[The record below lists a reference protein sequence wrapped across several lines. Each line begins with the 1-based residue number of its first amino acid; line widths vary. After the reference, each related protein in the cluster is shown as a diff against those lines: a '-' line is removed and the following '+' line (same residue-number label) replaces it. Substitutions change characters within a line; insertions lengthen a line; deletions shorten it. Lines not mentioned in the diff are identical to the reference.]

1 MPAVIVFGALPLAR
15 FPLYHSPMRPFRF
28 LLLAAVILAACQ
40 EPELVRSPGSMGQT
54 SPEATAKQP
63 RKRGSGETTKPPP
76 SPQEEDP
83 PPLPA
88 APRANAPLPRLPG
101 RTRAALMKTH
111 RVLDDLVDEW
121 LKEGARSGTSLED
134 RIELWAVY
142 QQRIYRSLGK
152 SPKLARRATKGIP
165 SPVSN
170 AVEANLDAQRDL
182 YSLSMPSKPPIKL
195 PRARPAPAIEL
206 FRYFKQADRR
216 FGVPWYVLASVN
228 FIETRFGRLR
238 GPSSAGAV
246 GPMQFLP
253 STWARYGKGGDV
265 FDPRDAIMGAAR
277 YLVAS
282 GAPADMRGALYSYN
296 NSDVYVN
303 AVLDYALQMRRDV
316 RDFYGYYHWQVFVRT
331 TKGDLQLTGP
341 GKD

>member
-1 MPAVIVFGALPLAR
+1 
-15 FPLYHSPMRPFRF
+15 MRLFRF
-28 LLLAAVILAACQ
+28 LVLVAVILVACQ
-40 EPELVRSPGSMGQT
+40 EPDQVRSPGSAAQT
-54 SPEATAKQP
+54 SPAIDKPP
-63 RKRGSGETTKPPP
+63 RNTGSGEKTTPPP
-76 SPQEEDP
+76 SPAEEEP
-83 PPLPA
+83 PQPQPA
-88 APRANAPLPRLPG
+88 PQANAPLPRLPG

-111 RVLDDLVDEW
+111 RNLDDLVDEW
-121 LKEGARSGTSLED
+121 LKKGAHSGTSLED

-142 QQRIYRSLGK
+142 QQRIYRSLAK
-152 SPKLARRATKGIP
+152 SPKLARRATRGIP
-165 SPVSN
+165 PPISK
-170 AVEANLDAQRDL
+170 AVEANLAAQRDL
-182 YSLSMPSKPPIKL
+182 YSLSLPSKPPIKL
-195 PRARPAPAIEL
+195 PRARPAPATDL
-206 FRYFKQADRR
+206 LRYFKAADRR

-277 YLVAS
+277 YLAAS
-282 GAPADMRGALYSYN
+282 GAPGDMRGALYAYN

-303 AVLDYALQMRRDV
+303 AVIYYALQMRRDV
-316 RDFYGYYHWQVFVRT
+316 RDFYAYYHWQVFVRT

>member
-1 MPAVIVFGALPLAR
+1 
-15 FPLYHSPMRPFRF
+15 MRPFRF
-28 LLLAAVILAACQ
+28 LLLAAVMLVACQ
-40 EPELVRSPGSMGQT
+40 EPEVVRSPGSVAQT
-54 SPEATAKQP
+54 SPGSIDKPP
-63 RKRGSGETTKPPP
+63 RKNGSGEKTKLPP
-76 SPQEEDP
+76 SPQKEDP
-83 PPLPA
+83 PPPIPA
-88 APRANAPLPRLPG
+88 PQANAPVPH
-101 RTRAALMKTH
+101 TAERARVALVKTH

-121 LKEGARSGTSLED
+121 LKKGAHSGTSLED

-152 SPKLARRATKGIP
+152 LPRLARRTTRGIP
-165 SPVSN
+165 SPISK
-170 AVEANLDAQRDL
+170 AVEANLEAQRDL

-195 PRARPAPAIEL
+195 PRARPAPATDL
-206 FRYFKQADRR
+206 LRYFKQADRR
-216 FGVPWYVLASVN
+216 SGVPWYVLASVN

-277 YLVAS
+277 YLSAS
-282 GAPADMRGALYSYN
+282 GAPKDMRGALYSYN

-303 AVLDYALQMRRDV
+303 AVIDYALQMRRDV
-316 RDFYGYYHWQVFVRT
+316 RDFYAYYHWQVFVRT